1 MAWIKILGKYIQEMW
16 LEFSKKNIAV
26 EKYESK
32 ENEREREKYSIT
44 IELLISRVI
53 SRFST

>member
-32 ENEREREKYSIT
+32 ENEREREI
-44 IELLISRVI
+44 
-53 SRFST
+53 